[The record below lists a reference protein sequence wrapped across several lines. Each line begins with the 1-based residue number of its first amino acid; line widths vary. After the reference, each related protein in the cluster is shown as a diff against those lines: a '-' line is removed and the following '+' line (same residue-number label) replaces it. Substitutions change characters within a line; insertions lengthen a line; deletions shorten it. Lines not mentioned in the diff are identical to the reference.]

1 MKTYDETKLYKECS
15 EKYKMLQLIFDEKTD
30 IGYKEAIYK
39 MFTKMGGRAYCKVY
53 ERCLSYFG
61 SVKDYTFS
69 GFIMNDSI
77 NSDFERLIEDLV
89 RCYYVQNDGVN
100 ISNTYELF
108 ELLRAEHI

>member
-1 MKTYDETKLYKECS
+1 MKIADETKLYEVCS
-15 EKYKMLQLIFDEKTD
+15 EQYRMLQLIFDEKTD

-53 ERCLSYFG
+53 ERCLSYSG

-77 NSDFERLIEDLV
+77 NGDYERLIEDLV
-89 RCYYVQNDGVN
+89 RCYYVQHGGAN
-100 ISNTYELF
+100 IANTPKLF
-108 ELLRAEHI
+108 ELLRSEYL